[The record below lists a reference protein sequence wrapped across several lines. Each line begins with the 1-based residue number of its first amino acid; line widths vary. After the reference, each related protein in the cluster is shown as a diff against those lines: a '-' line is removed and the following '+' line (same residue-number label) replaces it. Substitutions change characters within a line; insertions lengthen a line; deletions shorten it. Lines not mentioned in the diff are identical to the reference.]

1 MGASPPWT
9 PHFPSLVGLRFANA
23 LGPTR
28 GGIANAGNLPPLL
41 VFGGTSPRPPAM
53 GSSPP
58 RTPVLPTLGGLG
70 FASVLG
76 VNLSLAPLRGGE
88 GRTPPNFPPSL
99 AGKGVRSEGGH
110 PRPPSLKYYTSTLES
125 SAMPLDGGAV
135 CWGRA
140 RLMGVNFGY
149 RGAPALGCRLP
160 LVFFK
165 QVETNG
171 VKHAGCGD
179 GKYEAQEA
187 HGFYANQY
195 A

>member
-1 MGASPPWT
+1 MGASPPW
-9 PHFPSLVGLRFANA
+9 
-23 LGPTR
+23 
-28 GGIANAGNLPPLL
+28 
-41 VFGGTSPRPPAM
+41 
-53 GSSPP
+53 
-58 RTPVLPTLGGLG
+58 TPVLPTLGGLG
-70 FASVLG
+70 FASILG
-76 VNLSLAPLRGGE
+76 VNLSPSQENPAKFSPFPRREGGQ
-88 GRTPPNFPPSL
+88 
-99 AGKGVRSEGGH
+99 GVRSEGGH
-110 PRPPSLKYYTSTLES
+110 SWPPSLKYYTSTLES

-149 RGAPALGCRLP
+149 RGASALGCRLP

-171 VKHAGCGD
+171 VEHAGCGD